1 MPQAPMTPQSPD
13 MLLFMALNLRWLLS
27 GILMRQQKAT
37 TVREVVVSLIFT
49 KVLTDDDVHTPPPPP
64 PSDYLISQGFHWASL
79 TVW

>member
-49 KVLTDDDVHTPPPPP
+49 KVLTDDDVHTPPLHLL
-64 PSDYLISQGFHWASL
+64 LITSSVRAFIGP
-79 TVW
+79 V